1 MLTILAT
8 PKPFRGHFATIQRNA
23 IRSWTLLRP
32 EPEIILCGHE
42 QGVAEIAAELGLHYL
57 PEVARNEYGT
67 PLLPDL
73 LHRAE
78 HMATNRLLA
87 YVNADIILVGEWM
100 DALAIVSKRF
110 DKFLVVGRRVN
121 VDVQEEIPFDAEW
134 NGSQKNRM
142 LSQGAPGSHTAIDV
156 FIFPKGTYEDI
167 PPFLIGRV
175 WFDQWM
181 IKVAR
186 ASRVPVVDVSAVAQV
201 IHQNHDYSHVPGGQD
216 WSYRGVEAEHNLQL
230 YGEAPHSFTL
240 LDVTHELT
248 PEGKIE
254 RVRFRRQRFYAQQ
267 WLWEIFVRRTY
278 SLRKRLGVRRLSWQ
292 GAVKRDSASQ

>member
-32 EPEIILCGHE
+32 KPEIILCGHE

-78 HMATNRLLA
+78 CMATNRLLA

-121 VDVQEEIPFDAEW
+121 IDVQEEISFVPEW
-134 NGSQKNRM
+134 NASQKKQM
-142 LSQGAPGSHTAIDV
+142 LAGGTPGSHTAIDL
-156 FIFPKGTYEDI
+156 FIFPKETYRQV
-167 PPFLIGRV
+167 PPFSICRG
-175 WFDQWM
+175 WF
-181 IKVAR
+181 
-186 ASRVPVVDVSAVAQV
+186 
-201 IHQNHDYSHVPGGQD
+201 Y
-216 WSYRGVEAEHNLQL
+216 
-230 YGEAPHSFTL
+230 
-240 LDVTHELT
+240 
-248 PEGKIE
+248 
-254 RVRFRRQRFYAQQ
+254 Q
-267 WLWEIFVRRTY
+267 WLIKTA
-278 SLRKRLGVRRLSWQ
+278 RK
-292 GAVKRDSASQ
+292 A